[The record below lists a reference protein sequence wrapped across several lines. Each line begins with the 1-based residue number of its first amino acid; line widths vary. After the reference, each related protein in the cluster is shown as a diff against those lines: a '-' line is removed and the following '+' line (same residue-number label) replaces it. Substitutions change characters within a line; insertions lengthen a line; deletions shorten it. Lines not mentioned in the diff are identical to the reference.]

1 MKLIYSKPS
10 VNSQNSWPAYPLS
23 HEKRIIRDLKSFND
37 EPENNTYIKLI
48 DENDTFHMEA
58 LIIITDECP
67 YKNGKFI
74 FDIYFPNDYA
84 FRPTE
89 YKLRNK
95 IYHPNFDLSGHPTL
109 KMLYTVSQYK
119 F

>member
-37 EPENNTYIKLI
+37 DPENNTYIKLI

-95 IYHPNFDLSGHPTL
+95 IYHPNFD
-109 KMLYTVSQYK
+109 
-119 F
+119 